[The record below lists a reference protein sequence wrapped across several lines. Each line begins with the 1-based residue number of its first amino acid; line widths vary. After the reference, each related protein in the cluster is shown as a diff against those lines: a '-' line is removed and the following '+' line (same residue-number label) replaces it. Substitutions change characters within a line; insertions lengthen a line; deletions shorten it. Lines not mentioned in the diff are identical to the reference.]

1 MKQLVGALIVISGI
15 LYPFAVYYG
24 FERVSAEYFAGLLAL
39 VWLGR
44 ALLAPAAKN
53 YLMTAVVLLFC
64 AVLWIFKSP
73 DLLHWYPVIINVLLC
88 TVFLTSLYHGP
99 PIIERLARLQE
110 TDLPQYAVGY
120 VRKVTQ
126 AWVVFFFCNAAMA
139 AWLTV
144 AAPRSWWLLYN
155 GFIAYLLIGL
165 MFAIEWLVRQRVKKA
180 HELD

>member
-1 MKQLVGALIVISGI
+1 MKQLITALVVISGI
-15 LYPFAVYYG
+15 FYPFAVYYG
-24 FERVSAEYFAGLLAL
+24 FEQISAEYFAVVLAL

-44 ALLAPAAKN
+44 AVLTPAVKN
-53 YLMTAVVLLFC
+53 YLMTAVVLMFC
-64 AVLWIFKSP
+64 AVLLIFKSP
-73 DLLHWYPVIINVLLC
+73 DLLHWYPVIINVMLLAI
-88 TVFLTSLYHGP
+88 FLTSLYHGP

-110 TDLPQYAVGY
+110 ADLPQYAVRY

-126 AWVVFFFCNAAMA
+126 AWVIFFLCNAAVA
-139 AWLTV
+139 ALLTL